1 MDEEQNSFEYI
12 PRNTCKECGA
22 PIGNLNRQ
30 RCARHSAER
39 AAEQARQRAKARY
52 QRLKAE
58 ELQRRLAMTEPTNID
73 RAGWAETALK
83 AFEKVTGSDAK
94 EEGVRDLLADMMHYC
109 DVNDI
114 DFANELRV
122 ATDNYDEEITEEQDA
137 KEEGND
143 F

>member
-1 MDEEQNSFEYI
+1 
-12 PRNTCKECGA
+12 
-22 PIGNLNRQ
+22 
-30 RCARHSAER
+30 
-39 AAEQARQRAKARY
+39 
-52 QRLKAE
+52 
-58 ELQRRLAMTEPTNID
+58 MTEPTNID